1 MKILITG
8 GTGMLGNALKEFFPK
23 ATYLQGRQD
32 MDLSKPSVIEKIKSL
47 PDYDIIIHC
56 AAFTNLSYCDE
67 HLEDAM
73 FLHGKVVPV
82 LQSKCK
88 RLIYISTNP
97 TDSNRVY
104 YVSKRLGEKN
114 TLVRKEDLVIRVN
127 IYGNKGL
134 TEWGLSKLRNREVLT
149 GYTNVIFN
157 PVSVRQLSNYIYNNT
172 NIHTGIINV
181 GTIGAISKYDFLKLV
196 ANINK
201 EDDSLIQ
208 PTLHKGVSDLT
219 VPLVDQFIGLNLS
232 DGLLD
237 LFKN

>member
-1 MKILITG
+1 
-8 GTGMLGNALKEFFPK
+8 
-23 ATYLQGRQD
+23 
-32 MDLSKPSVIEKIKSL
+32 
-47 PDYDIIIHC
+47 
-56 AAFTNLSYCDE
+56 
-67 HLEDAM
+67 M